1 MATSPSHSVHL
12 VGGIARS
19 VAASLGVTSM
29 PIGRIPQMLMLAV
42 ALGGCSSSTVETTTP
57 NLAPAIPAGKAQ
69 VTINRTTGI
78 VGALSK
84 AMVDVNGQR
93 LGEFGKDEGYT
104 TFVSPGRTTVAVSA
118 AAPAGR
124 YAISFATTAGKVY
137 RLLITAR
144 VEGYAPEKLS
154 GPFAYDLVENEGA
167 FKIEPVE

>member
-1 MATSPSHSVHL
+1 
-12 VGGIARS
+12 
-19 VAASLGVTSM
+19 M
-29 PIGRIPQMLMLAV
+29 PTGRITRILLLAV

-57 NLAPAIPAGKAQ
+57 NQAPPIPAGKAQ
-69 VTINRTTGI
+69 LTINRTTGI

-93 LGEFGKDEGYT
+93 LGEFGKEEGYT

-118 AAPAGR
+118 ATPPGR

-137 RLLITAR
+137 RLMITAR
-144 VEGYAPEKLS
+144 ADGYAPEKLS

-167 FKIEPVE
+167 FKLEPVE